1 MRIYIVGFFDSESS
15 HFAFQDYDDACAYLW
30 HCYCL
35 RYEDTI
41 PELLTDERKEHVF
54 TVGYLEEFGYVDD
67 LYLLNHAEAAEYIA
81 D

>member
-1 MRIYIVGFFDSESS
+1 M
-15 HFAFQDYDDACAYLW
+15 
-30 HCYCL
+30 
-35 RYEDTI
+35 YEDTI